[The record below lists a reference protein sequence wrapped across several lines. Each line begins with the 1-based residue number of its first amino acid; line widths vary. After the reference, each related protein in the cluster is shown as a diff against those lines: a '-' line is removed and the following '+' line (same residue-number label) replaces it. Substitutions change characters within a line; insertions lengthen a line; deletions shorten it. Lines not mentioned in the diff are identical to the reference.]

1 MVDKDADWI
10 HAFGAGGFAMP
21 RPIWKGSISFGLV
34 NIPIT
39 LFPAESQSDLHF
51 QMIDSRN
58 HARVRYKRVNEVTEE
73 EVPWS
78 EIVKG
83 YEFEDG
89 NYILLSDED
98 FKQADREATKTIE
111 IEDFV
116 DLGAIDYAYFDK
128 PYYLVPGKG
137 GEKGYVLLREALRRK
152 GKVGIARVVIRTKE
166 YLAALIPEGDA
177 LVLDLLRY
185 HQQLRDLGEYAIPH
199 GDLEAFK
206 VTRKE
211 LDLAETLVESMA
223 AEWEPEKYHDEYHD
237 ALMAWI
243 EKKAREGKTEALP
256 EEKAE
261 AEAEG
266 GKVIDMMALL
276 KKSLEAKGE
285 GARKKKAEEKG
296 EAPRRKGSGK
306 PTGTSR
312 KESGEK
318 RKTGEK

>member
-1 MVDKDADWI
+1 
-10 HAFGAGGFAMP
+10 MP

-39 LFPAESQSDLHF
+39 LFPAEKQSELHF

-58 HARVRYKRVNEVTEE
+58 HARVRYQRVNEATGED
-73 EVPWS
+73 VPWND
-78 EIVKG
+78 IVKG
-83 YEFEDG
+83 YEFQDG
-89 NYILLSDED
+89 NYVLLSDED
-98 FKQADREATKTIE
+98 FKQADREASKTIE

-116 DLGAIDYAYFDK
+116 EIDAINYVYFDK
-128 PYYLVPGKG
+128 PYYLVPAKG

-152 GKVGIARVVIRTKE
+152 GMVGIARVVIRTKE

-199 GDLEAFK
+199 GDLEDYK
-206 VTRKE
+206 VSQKE
-211 LDLAETLVESMA
+211 LDLAETLVESMT
-223 AEWEPEKYHDEYHD
+223 AEWEPEKYHDEYSD
-237 ALMAWI
+237 SLMAWI

-261 AEAEG
+261 EAAEA

-285 GARKKKAEEKG
+285 PARKKKSEEKA
-296 EAPRRKGSGK
+296 ESPRRKGAGK
-306 PTGTSR
+306 TAGAPR
-312 KESGEK
+312 KESGRK
-318 RKTGEK
+318 RKAE

>member
-1 MVDKDADWI
+1 
-10 HAFGAGGFAMP
+10 MP

-39 LFPAESQSDLHF
+39 LFPAERQFDLHF

-58 HARVRYKRVNEVTEE
+58 HARVRYKRVNEVTGE
-73 EVPWS
+73 EVPWN

-83 YEFEDG
+83 YEFEDD

-98 FKQADREATKTIE
+98 FKQADREASKLIE

-116 DLGAIDYAYFDK
+116 EIDAIDYAYYDK

-185 HQQLRDLGEYAIPH
+185 HQQLRDLDEYAIPH
-199 GDLEAFK
+199 GELEDFK

-223 AEWEPEKYHDEYHD
+223 ADWEPEKYHDEYRD

-243 EKKAREGKTEALP
+243 EKKASEGRTEALP
-256 EEKAE
+256 EEKEAE
-261 AEAEG
+261 AAAEG
-266 GKVIDMMALL
+266 GKVIDMMSLL
-276 KKSLEAKGE
+276 KKSLEEKGE
-285 GARKKKAEEKG
+285 GGRRTKGKEKG
-296 EAPRRKGSGK
+296 EPPGRKGAGKTAGASRKDSGK
-306 PTGTSR
+306 
-312 KESGEK
+312 K
-318 RKTGEK
+318 RKTGGE

>member
-1 MVDKDADWI
+1 
-10 HAFGAGGFAMP
+10 MP

-39 LFPAESQSDLHF
+39 LFPAERQYDLHF

-58 HARVRYKRVNEVTEE
+58 HARVRYQRVNEVTGE

-89 NYILLSDED
+89 NYVLLSDED
-98 FKQADREATKTIE
+98 FRQADREAAKTIE
-111 IEDFV
+111 IKDFV
-116 DLGAIDYAYFDK
+116 DIKAIDFAYFDK
-128 PYYLVPGKG
+128 PYYLVPDKG

-185 HQQLRDLGEYAIPH
+185 HRQLRDLGEYAIPH
-199 GDLEAFK
+199 GDLEDFK

-223 AEWEPEKYHDEYHD
+223 AEWEPEKYHDEYRD
-237 ALMAWI
+237 SLMAWI
-243 EKKAREGKTEALP
+243 EKKAREGKIEALP
-256 EEKAE
+256 EERAE
-261 AEAEG
+261 EAAEG
-266 GKVIDMMALL
+266 AKVIDMMALL
-276 KKSLEAKGE
+276 KKSLQEKGTGE
-285 GARKKKAEEKG
+285 RKKNAEEKG
-296 EAPRRKGSGK
+296 GAPRRKGAGK
-306 PTGTSR
+306 TAGAPR
-312 KESGEK
+312 KESGKK
-318 RKTGEK
+318 RKTGGE